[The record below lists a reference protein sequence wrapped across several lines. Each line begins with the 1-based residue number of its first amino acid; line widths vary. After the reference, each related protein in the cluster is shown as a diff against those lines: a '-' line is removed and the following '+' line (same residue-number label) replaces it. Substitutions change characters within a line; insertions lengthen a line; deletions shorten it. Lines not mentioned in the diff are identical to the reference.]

1 MSFTPE
7 QQAERRKGLGASEVP
22 IALGLSRFQAAQ
34 ELADVKRGIL
44 PPFEGNRF
52 TRCGTLL
59 EAAIAQGWLEDHAA
73 EGVEIFTPPKI
84 PHPSSKILFASPDRV
99 VVPAGRYERAD
110 WIRLLECK
118 NTSAWNVGSFGES
131 GQEGAALPETFVV
144 QAQTQ
149 MEVAGL
155 DACTVVVLIGGN
167 DPREY
172 PLTRDR
178 EMGGDLVQFAE
189 KWWGDHVVQGLP
201 CPVDGT
207 GAYSEYLRKRYPAAV
222 APPIPATPELRELVA
237 SLRAAKAATKVAK
250 EAEDL
255 IGNQLRAA
263 IGEADGVDGL
273 CTYRLQAGST
283 YTVTREPSRVL
294 RLAKEK

>member
-1 MSFTPE
+1 MNFTAE
-7 QQAERRKGLGASEVP
+7 QHAERRKGLGASEVP

-34 ELADVKRGIL
+34 ELADVKRGLL

-52 TRCGTLL
+52 TRCGNLL
-59 EAAIAQGWLEDHAA
+59 EASIAQMWLEDHAA
-73 EGVEIFTPPKI
+73 EGVEIFTPPKMS
-84 PHPSSKILFASPDRV
+84 HSSSAILFASPDRV
-99 VVPAGRYERAD
+99 VVPAGRYDRAD

-118 NTSAWNVGSFGES
+118 NTSAWRVKEFGES
-131 GQEGAALPETFVV
+131 GQEGAALPDAFVA
-144 QAQTQ
+144 QGQTQ
-149 MEVAGL
+149 MEVTGL

-189 KWWGDHVVQGLP
+189 KWWADHVTQGLP

-207 GAYSEYLRKRYPAAV
+207 DAYSEYLRKRYPSVSAA
-222 APPIPATPELRELVA
+222 PIPATPELRELVA
-237 SLRAAKAATKVAK
+237 SLRAAKAATKAA
-250 EAEDL
+250 EAAEKL